1 MGSDGKVAG
10 RACPAPT
17 AQPLLQLKIPNYQQL
32 QACVRVGN
40 KPLGLVQN
48 GLFQRVAGHASV
60 AVRGGVLGLLAVKV
74 GDQRQ
79 LTGSEITAKL
89 N

>member
-1 MGSDGKVAG
+1 MPGPYSS
-10 RACPAPT
+10 T
-17 AQPLLQLKIPNYQQL
+17 LLQLKIPNYQQL

-60 AVRGGVLGLLAVKV
+60 AVRGGVLGCLRSK
-74 GDQRQ
+74 
-79 LTGSEITAKL
+79 
-89 N
+89 